1 MGVLTVCKLHSI
13 FHSHPIGIK
22 RTNNTC
28 IWKSRWLSVP
38 FELRCADV
46 PECLQVL
53 TGGPPGISTLCQ
65 VGLKLLTRPFYNTIR
80 PNTNI
85 RRQTNDGLE
94 RTWFRSAES
103 SSSVLKSVSFL
114 SQFSC
119 LFLENQN
126 RIWSGL
132 ASLGT
137 ETQVV
142 PTQYSDFKLRKF
154 KPFKIQSL
162 TLIDFLKR
170 RRLKL
175 KVGMRARITNGQ

>member
-1 MGVLTVCKLHSI
+1 MIICTFRAPMCRCAGMSSSTNGWAPGDFNALSSWTQVTHKAVLQHNSTKHQHS
-13 FHSHPIGIK
+13 PADERRL
-22 RTNNTC
+22 RTNLVSFRRVQL
-28 IWKSRWLSVP
+28 IRFKVR
-38 FELRCADV
+38 
-46 PECLQVL
+46 
-53 TGGPPGISTLCQ
+53 
-65 VGLKLLTRPFYNTIR
+65 LLFK
-80 PNTNI
+80 
-85 RRQTNDGLE
+85 
-94 RTWFRSAES
+94 
-103 SSSVLKSVSFL
+103 SVLL
-114 SQFSC
+114 P
-119 LFLENQN
+119 FLENQN